1 MASSILLDGLN
12 LALKTGTG
20 IATYGRGVMAVAR
33 HHGYGTA
40 LLHAS
45 AGRMPADPTLQEVL
59 LFDDTSDTV
68 MSKRRRLKRW
78 LKRKAGA
85 PGGLSLN
92 AISMQG
98 IVVARSFNRHLSEVD
113 RIFAHDDLFG
123 LARGHF
129 KSYGRPLS
137 LKLDHQPDVFHST
150 YPLPIAVKSV
160 PSIQTIHDLV
170 PLRLPYL
177 TEDNKRYY
185 YRMVRALTQQ
195 ADHIVTVSE
204 TSRRDIIKLFGVD
217 EARITNTY
225 QAVDLP
231 AEVLQRDAGAVA
243 DEIAGVFDLGWKKY
257 FLFFGALEPKKNV
270 MRLIEAYL
278 AARCD
283 IPLVIVGSAGW
294 KAETERK
301 MLEDGRFGYYEL
313 SDKRVTYQQK
323 IRRFEY
329 VSLPMLISLIRGA
342 RGVVFPSLYEGF
354 GLPVL
359 EAMMLGTPVISSTEG
374 SIPEVAADAAILV
387 DPYDVGA
394 LTKAIKALARDDD
407 LLAHYSEAGPMR
419 AAEFSF
425 EKYATRMG
433 SIYRDVI
440 D

>member
-20 IATYGRGVMAVAR
+20 IATYSRGVMAVSR
-33 HHGYGTA
+33 HLGYGTS

-45 AGRMPADPTLQEVL
+45 SGRMPADPTLQEVL
-59 LFDDTSDTV
+59 LFDDASDKIL
-68 MSKRRRLKRW
+68 SKKRRLMRW
-78 LKRKAGA
+78 MKRKAGA
-85 PGGLSLN
+85 PGGLKLD
-92 AISMQG
+92 ALSMRG
-98 IVVARSFNRHLSEVD
+98 IVVAKSFNKHLSEVD

-129 KSYGRPLS
+129 KTYGRPLALTLS
-137 LKLDHQPDVFHST
+137 DRPDVFHST
-150 YPLPIAVKSV
+150 YPLPIVVKSA

-177 TEDNKRYY
+177 TDDNKRYY
-185 YRMVRALTQQ
+185 YRMVRALTKQ

-204 TSRRDIIKLFGVD
+204 TSRRDIIRLFGVD

-225 QAVDLP
+225 QAVEMP

-313 SDKRVTYQQK
+313 SDRRVTYQQK

-374 SIPEVAADAAILV
+374 SIPEVAADAAMLV

-394 LTKAIKALARDDD
+394 LTKSIKALAQDDD
-407 LLAHYSEAGPMR
+407 LLAHFSQAGPRR

-425 EKYATRMG
+425 EKYAGRMG
-433 SIYRDVI
+433 SIYREVI
-440 D
+440 G